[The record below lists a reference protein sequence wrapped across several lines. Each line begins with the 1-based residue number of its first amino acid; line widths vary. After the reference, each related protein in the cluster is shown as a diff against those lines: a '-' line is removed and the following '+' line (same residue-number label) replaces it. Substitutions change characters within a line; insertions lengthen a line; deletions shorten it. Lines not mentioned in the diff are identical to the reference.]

1 MKVGGGGRT
10 RTSDTGLMRPLLYH
24 LSYTARASDM
34 VGLAS
39 TTVKQADTLEA
50 RSREGA
56 DAI

>member
-1 MKVGGGGRT
+1 
-10 RTSDTGLMRPLLYH
+10 
-24 LSYTARASDM
+24 M

>member
-1 MKVGGGGRT
+1 
-10 RTSDTGLMRPLLYH
+10 MRPLLYH